1 MVFFVFAFSLFLSSF
16 QNQFLRKN
24 ENSAFRVGEKLTFSI
39 GWEFVDAGTA
49 VMHVEDTTRM
59 NGRPVYHISASTQS
73 NAFFS
78 TMYKVRDRLD
88 SYVDREGL
96 FAVRY
101 IKRTQEGGYKRNFEV
116 DFDHQAGVARIADLD
131 SGRSEISIPLFAQDI
146 LSSFYYLRS
155 LPMEIGQ
162 DIKVSAFDN
171 GKVRDVVVKVVRKE
185 KISVTAGDFDCLLVQ
200 TPVGP
205 FSNRSVL
212 NIWLTDDHRHI
223 PVLMKS
229 RILIGSVRAELEKM
243 EGI

>member
-1 MVFFVFAFSLFLSSF
+1 MVFLFLVFNLLLNSF
-16 QNQFLRKN
+16 QSESLRKI
-24 ENSAFRVGEKLTFSI
+24 ENRAFKVGEKLTFSI

-49 VMHVEDTTRM
+49 VMFVEDTTRM
-59 NGRPVYHISASTQS
+59 NGRPAYHISASTQS

-78 TMYKVRDRLD
+78 AMYKVRDRLD

-96 FAVRY
+96 YAIRY
-101 IKRTQEGGYKRNFEV
+101 IKKTQEGGYKRSFDV

-131 SGRSEISIPLFAQDI
+131 SGKSDIAIPLFVQDI
-146 LSSFYYLRS
+146 LSSFYYLRC

-162 DIKVSAFDN
+162 EIKVSAFDN
-171 GKVRDVVVKVVRKE
+171 GKVTDVVVKIVKKE
-185 KISVTAGDFDCLLVQ
+185 RISVTAGDFDCLLVQ
-200 TPVGP
+200 TPIGP

-229 RILIGSVRAELEKM
+229 RILIGSVRAELEEI